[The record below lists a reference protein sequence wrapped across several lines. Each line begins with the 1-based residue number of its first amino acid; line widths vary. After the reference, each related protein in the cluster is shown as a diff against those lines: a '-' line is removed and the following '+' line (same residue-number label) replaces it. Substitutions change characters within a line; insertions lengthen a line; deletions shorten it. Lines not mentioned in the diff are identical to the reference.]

1 MNVIK
6 GVNQKCFM
14 SIREKVN
21 LFIYRYAEKGL
32 EVFLMKSEAEELL
45 HIPNSPNNIEP
56 IEKMGKS
63 NSLIM
68 LDETTNEEGAV
79 EKNLAFE
86 ADYHEI
92 PSLKH
97 LLKSDVNFVAE
108 KIIHLLPD
116 SEKGKFIAMKE
127 AFKKMLPHQFQALK
141 ELKEILVEKNL
152 TKYL

>member
-1 MNVIK
+1 
-6 GVNQKCFM
+6 M
-14 SIREKVN
+14 SLREKVN

-32 EVFLMKSEAEELL
+32 EVFLMKSEAEDLL
-45 HIPNSPNNIEP
+45 HLPNSSNNLEP
-56 IEKMGKS
+56 IEKLGKQ
-63 NSLIM
+63 NTLIQ
-68 LDETTNEEGAV
+68 LDETTSADGNV
-79 EKNLAFE
+79 EKNFAFE

-97 LLKSDVNFVAE
+97 LLKSDVNFVAD

-116 SEKGKFIAMKE
+116 SEKGRFIALKE
-127 AFKKMLPHQFQALK
+127 AIKEMLPHQYQALK